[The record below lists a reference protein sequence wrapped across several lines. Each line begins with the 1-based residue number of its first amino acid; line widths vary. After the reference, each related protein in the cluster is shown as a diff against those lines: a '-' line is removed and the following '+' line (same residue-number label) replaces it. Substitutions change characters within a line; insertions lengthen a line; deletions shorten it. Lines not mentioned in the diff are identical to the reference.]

1 MGRFLEIVLEGLFL
15 YFLYRMVFD
24 FIIPIYRSSK
34 KVKDHMEEMQ
44 HRMHDSLRQQQQQR
58 QAATPPP
65 QPRPVREGEYIDY
78 EEVKDDRS

>member
-1 MGRFLEIVLEGLFL
+1 MGRFLEIVLEGLFI
-15 YFLYRMVFD
+15 YFLYRLVFD

-44 HRMHDSLRQQQQQR
+44 HRMHDSLRQQQQR
-58 QAATPPP
+58 ASTPPP
-65 QPRPVREGEYIDY
+65 QQARPVREGEYIDY